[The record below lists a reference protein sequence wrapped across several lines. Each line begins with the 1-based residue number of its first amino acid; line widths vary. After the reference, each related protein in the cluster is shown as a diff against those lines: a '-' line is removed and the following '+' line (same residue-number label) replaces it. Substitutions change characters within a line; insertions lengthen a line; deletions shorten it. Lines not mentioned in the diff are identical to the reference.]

1 MSELEIALKLLSSED
16 PEEIRE
22 GAHIAGSQGYEEA
35 VPLLVTRVS
44 SDNIGVQEAVER
56 ALYKIGGPE
65 VVHAMIPL
73 LRSDEAPVRNTA
85 MELLRRLGSCDVE
98 SLTALLK
105 DEDVD
110 VRIFISDIL
119 GSVGSSLAIGPL
131 SHALLQ
137 DPEVNVRYQAA
148 VSLGEL
154 ALPEAAIS
162 LNKTLHDEE
171 WVQFAV
177 IEALTKIRAESSI
190 GALLNALNRS
200 SDLVASMIVDAL
212 GEMGNMRAVPILLK
226 HLEKSPGPLC
236 NKIVRAVVNILGEQ
250 SLTLLGE
257 KECSRLRAYIPA
269 ALKDEDEDV
278 QDAAVKAFAALGD
291 SSSTT
296 LLLDFAA
303 TLNPESDS
311 ERLLNV
317 LDALVS
323 IGYNESLEKAVKD
336 GEDLQAQMAVEAMSG
351 LEDDRRVPLLIG
363 LFWDKTRDMQRFLI
377 NKLALMAGRDN
388 QDFFMEV
395 LERHKDGN
403 VIRGALQYMGLKGDP
418 EKVQDLVLTF
428 LEHKYDDV
436 KSTALDAAIALN
448 SDRVRE
454 YFREKSKDDSPLM
467 RLMSVYAFGC
477 LGPADFMP
485 ELEAALNDVSAD
497 VRKVAVEAIAN
508 YPQPMDGKIKA
519 LIESKMD
526 DENKEVRLAVVET
539 LALHSG
545 DELDDYLVRGL
556 EDEDPWVR
564 VRCIEK
570 IGEKGIEQGIPRL
583 VALIEEGNQLVAIK
597 AVDALGMIGGEVAF
611 RALMALLDH
620 PDSDVQLAA
629 EESIEHIRA
638 QSGE

>member
-1 MSELEIALKLLSSED
+1 MSELEIVLNLLRSED

-22 GAHIAGSQGYEEA
+22 GAHIAGGEGYEEA
-35 VPLLVTRVS
+35 VPLLVAQAS
-44 SDNIGVQEAVER
+44 SNNIGVQEAVER
-56 ALYKIGGPE
+56 ALYKIGGPK

-73 LRSDEAPVRNTA
+73 LRSDDAPVRNTA

-98 SLTALLK
+98 SLTDLLR

-110 VRIFISDIL
+110 IRIFASDIL

-154 ALPEAAIS
+154 ALPEAAVS
-162 LNKTLHDEE
+162 LNKALHDEE

-190 GALLNALNRS
+190 GALLSALGRS
-200 SDLVASMIVDAL
+200 SDLVASMIVEAL

-226 HLEKSPGPLC
+226 HLEMSPGALC
-236 NKIVRAVVNILGEQ
+236 NKIVRAIVNILGEQ

-257 KECSRLRAYIPA
+257 RECSRLRAYIPA
-269 ALKDEDEDV
+269 ALKDEDPDV
-278 QDAAVKAFAALGD
+278 QDAAVKAFAALGN

-311 ERLLNV
+311 DRLLNV
-317 LDALVS
+317 LDALMA
-323 IGYNESLEKAVKD
+323 IGYNDSLEKAVID
-336 GEDLQAQMAVEAMSG
+336 GEDLQAHMAVEAMSG
-351 LEDDRRVPLLIG
+351 LKDERSVPLLIG
-363 LFWDKTRDMQRFLI
+363 LFWAKNRDMQRFLI
-377 NKLALMAGRDN
+377 GKLAHLAGRDR
-388 QDFFMEV
+388 QDFFVEV

-403 VIRGALQYMGLKGDP
+403 VIRGALQYMGLKGEA
-418 EKVQDLVLTF
+418 EKVQGLVLSF
-428 LEHKYDDV
+428 LEHKYSDV
-436 KSTALDAAIALN
+436 RSTALDAAIALR
-448 SDRVRE
+448 SDHVRK
-454 YFREKSKDDSPLM
+454 YFQEKSKDADPVK

-477 LGPADFMP
+477 LGPGDFMP
-485 ELEAALNDVSAD
+485 ELEAALGDVSAD
-497 VRKVAVEAIAN
+497 VRKVAVESLAN
-508 YPQPMDGKIKA
+508 CSHMTDKCKA
-519 LIESKMD
+519 LIESKIED
-526 DENKEVRLAVVET
+526 DNKEVRLAVVET

-570 IGEKGIEQGIPRL
+570 IGEKGIVQGIPKL
-583 VALIEEGNQLVAIK
+583 MALIEQNNQLVTIK
-597 AVDALGMIGGEVAF
+597 AIDALGMIGGEVAF
-611 RALMALLDH
+611 RALMALLDY
-620 PDSDVQLAA
+620 PDSNVQLAA
-629 EESIEHIRA
+629 EESIEHIRR